1 MAVKVAWVGGLA
13 GEEDCH
19 GRLQFVVSVVQ
30 MLWFIG
36 CMVVWREKGV
46 GSGER
51 HYDSAD
57 FFAAVAIWWDMWE
70 WRLGD
75 L

>member
-1 MAVKVAWVGGLA
+1 MFARVGDLA

-19 GRLQFVVSVVQ
+19 GHLQFVVSVVW
-30 MLWFIG
+30 MLSFVG
-36 CMVVWREKGV
+36 CVVVWGEKGV

-57 FFAAVAIWWDMWE
+57 FFAAVAIRRDVWE

>member
-1 MAVKVAWVGGLA
+1 MAVMVARVGDLA

-19 GRLQFVVSVVQ
+19 GHLQFVVSVVR
-30 MLWFIG
+30 MLSFIG
-36 CMVVWREKGV
+36 CMVVWGEKGV

-51 HYDSAD
+51 RYDSAD
-57 FFAAVAIWWDMWE
+57 FFAAVEIRRDVWE

>member
-1 MAVKVAWVGGLA
+1 MVVRVGDLA

-19 GRLQFVVSVVQ
+19 GRLQFVVSVVW
-30 MLWFIG
+30 MLSFVG
-36 CMVVWREKGV
+36 CMVVWGGKGV

-51 HYDSAD
+51 HCYSAD
-57 FFAAVAIWWDMWE
+57 FFAAVAVWRDVWE

>member
-1 MAVKVAWVGGLA
+1 MAVKVALVGGLA

-19 GRLQFVVSVVQ
+19 GHPQFAVSVVR
-30 MLWFIG
+30 MLSFVG
-36 CMVVWREKGV
+36 RVVVWGEKGV

-51 HYDSAD
+51 HYDSAGS
-57 FFAAVAIWWDMWE
+57 FAAMAIRRDVWE
-70 WRLGD
+70 WRLGN